1 MTDVQRK
8 MVCAALVA
16 VGLVLAFLMLHVG
29 RGGYLGNRPI
39 LILFEYPDPET
50 PFLIEQW
57 GLFTAI
63 YVNKVS
69 AILLGIVV
77 PLGLFAAAA
86 YVALGR
92 NVAPK

>member
-8 MVCAALVA
+8 VVCAALVA
-16 VGLVLAFLMLHVG
+16 VGVVLAFLMLHVG
-29 RGGYLGNRPI
+29 TGGYLGNLPI

-57 GLFTAI
+57 GIFTAT

-77 PLGLFAAAA
+77 PLCLFAAAA
-86 YVALGR
+86 YVAFGR
-92 NVAPK
+92 NVALK